1 MVGLISRI
9 NYDWGTVLAA
19 VNALREA
26 VVLDQEGGNFRAAA
40 RHYQDIAELC
50 ESSELDRPKEA
61 YEAYGKA
68 AELYNADDSPA

>member
-1 MVGLISRI
+1 LNRALKLNG
-9 NYDWGTVLAA
+9 NKLAA
-19 VNALREA
+19 VSALREA

-50 ESSELDRPKEA
+50 ESGELDRPKDA
-61 YEAYGKA
+61 YEAYSKA

>member
-1 MVGLISRI
+1 MVKVSANSILI
-9 NYDWGTVLAA
+9 LAA
-19 VNALREA
+19 VSALREA

-50 ESSELDRPKEA
+50 ESAELDKPKDAFDA
-61 YEAYGKA
+61 YLKA